1 MERTITDIVAPDS
14 IASDPVAIADGLFT
28 PGAQTCLIGG
38 RDRDTGRIVFP
49 CPANDPRFEAIT
61 LPRQGRIWSW
71 TIQRFRPKTPPY
83 IGPEAF
89 EPFAIGYVELPDAV
103 IVETRLTGMAFDA
116 IRIGMAVETVT
127 IPVGTNAT
135 GRIVIGY
142 AFAPVQEDATH
153 V

>member
-1 MERTITDIVAPDS
+1 MERTITDLIAPET
-14 IASDPVAIADGLFT
+14 VAIADGLFT
-28 PGAQTCLIGG
+28 PGAQPCLIGG
-38 RDRDTGRIVFP
+38 REHDTGRIVFP
-49 CPANDPRFEAIT
+49 CPVGDTRFDPVT
-61 LPRQGRIWSW
+61 LPRRGHIWSW

-116 IRIGMAVETVT
+116 IRIGMEVETV
-127 IPVGTNAT
+127 IVPFAT
-135 GRIVIGY
+135 DASGRAVLTY
-142 AFAPVQEDATH
+142 AFALVGEDRSD